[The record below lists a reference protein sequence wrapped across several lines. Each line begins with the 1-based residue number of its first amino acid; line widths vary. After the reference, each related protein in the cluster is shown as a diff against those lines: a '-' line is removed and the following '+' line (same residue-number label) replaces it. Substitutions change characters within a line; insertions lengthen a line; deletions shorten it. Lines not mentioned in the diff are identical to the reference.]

1 MQKTIRMT
9 VWLGRRIFPVVMA
22 LLLLMAFQARAYA
35 ASEKSNSNSNSGS
48 SKPDTKQTGK
58 PEKKN
63 ASSEDA
69 VETEAETQTQTQAKK
84 TYKGISTEKIALAID
99 SVLDST
105 QKSELTELLEAYQT
119 ALGAK
124 DDALQSKTGSMSEL
138 SQAASD
144 ARKALKQGLEE
155 AGFTLGSV
163 LGWQEWKEYGNSA
176 ASLETIAAAIAA
188 LDDTD
193 SNKAALNALLAAY
206 QDAQS
211 ALAAATEENREA
223 LQTAADDAKEALFE
237 ALFLAGLLPVEE
249 ADSAETDDVTE

>member
-35 ASEKSNSNSNSGS
+35 ASEKSNSNSGS

-69 VETEAETQTQTQAKK
+69 VETEAETQTQAKK

-176 ASLETIAAAIAA
+176 ASLETIAAEIAA

-249 ADSAETDDVTE
+249 ADSAETGDVTE

>member
-69 VETEAETQTQTQAKK
+69 VETETETQTQAKK

-99 SVLDST
+99 SVLDNA

-119 ALGAK
+119 VLGAK
-124 DDALQSKTGSMSEL
+124 DDALQTKTGSMSEL